1 MPTLPHYSFSWNY
14 YIFASLIG
22 AGVGF
27 LSGLFGKGGSAITT
41 PLLRVL
47 LNTPRFFALAS
58 PLPATLPTTLS
69 ASWAYQGNDLVDWHA
84 VAVTCLWGIPATT
97 IGSLASSW
105 VGGHFLMI
113 LTALFISYLGIMLLW
128 KGEREKTE
136 GIARTE
142 KSHRKK
148 LAAIAIGVGFLSG
161 LLANAGGVLY
171 GPLFI
176 SWIDM
181 PTKKALAT
189 SLIVSCFLAI
199 PGTLT
204 HWYLGHIDW
213 ALVLALSIA
222 TIPMSYLGA
231 KAALKMRGSSLLK
244 LYGSA
249 LTLFGLYDLIHTLR
263 H

>member
-1 MPTLPHYSFSWNY
+1 MALIHHHSSQFAYYVLASF
-14 YIFASLIG
+14 IG

-41 PLLRVL
+41 PLLRVIL
-47 LNTPRFFALAS
+47 HTPRFFALAS
-58 PLPATLPTTLS
+58 PLPATLPTTAS
-69 ASWAYQGNDLVDWHA
+69 ASWAYRGQDLVDWNA
-84 VAVTCLWGIPATT
+84 VSVTCLWGIPATI
-97 IGSLASSW
+97 IGSWASSR
-105 VGGHFLMI
+105 VGGHFLML
-113 LTALFISYLGIMLLW
+113 LTAVFITYLGANLLW
-128 KGEREKTE
+128 RGEHEKQE
-136 GIARTE
+136 GISRTDP
-142 KSHRKK
+142 SHRRK

-189 SLIVSCFLAI
+189 SLIVSCFLAV
-199 PGTLT
+199 PGTLA

-213 ALVLALSIA
+213 VLVLALSIA

-231 KAALKMRGSSLLK
+231 EYALKMKSKSLLK

>member
-1 MPTLPHYSFSWNY
+1 MYYFS
-14 YIFASLIG
+14 ASIIG

-69 ASWAYQGNDLVDWHA
+69 ASWAYKGEDLVDWHA
-84 VAVTCLWGIPATT
+84 VSITCLWGIPATT

-105 VGGHFLMI
+105 VGGHPLMI
-113 LTALFISYLGIMLLW
+113 LTAVFITYLGITLLW
-128 KGEREKTE
+128 KGEHEKTD
-136 GIARTE
+136 GIAHTE
-142 KSHRKK
+142 RAHRRK

-176 SWIDM
+176 SWLNM

-189 SLIVSCFLAI
+189 SLVVSCFLAI
-199 PGTLT
+199 PGTIT

-213 ALVLALSIA
+213 SLVLALSIA
-222 TIPMSYLGA
+222 TIPMSYIGA
-231 KAALKMRGSSLLK
+231 KSALKLRSVTLLK
-244 LYGSA
+244 LYGCG
-249 LTLFGLYDLIHTLR
+249 LTFFGFYDLIHTLR

>member
-1 MPTLPHYSFSWNY
+1 MPLIHHPSSPLTY
-14 YIFASLIG
+14 YVLASLIG

-58 PLPATLPTTLS
+58 PLPATLPTTAS
-69 ASWAYQGNDLVDWHA
+69 ASWAYRGNDLVDWHA
-84 VAVTCLWGIPATT
+84 VSVTCLWGIPAT
-97 IGSLASSW
+97 ILGSLASSW
-105 VGGHFLMI
+105 VGGHFLML
-113 LTALFISYLGIMLLW
+113 LTAGFILYLGVNLLW
-128 KGEREKTE
+128 RGEHEKKN
-136 GIARTE
+136 GIQQTDR
-142 KSHRKK
+142 SHHRK
-148 LAAIAIGVGFLSG
+148 LAIIALGVGFLSG

-199 PGTLT
+199 PGTIA

-231 KAALKMRGSSLLK
+231 RYALKMKSESLLK

>member
-1 MPTLPHYSFSWNY
+1 M
-14 YIFASLIG
+14 IG

-41 PLLRVL
+41 PLLRVF

-69 ASWAYQGNDLVDWHA
+69 ASFAYQGQDLVDWHA
-84 VAVTCLWGIPATT
+84 VAITCLWGIPATT
-97 IGSLASSW
+97 LGSLASSR
-105 VGGHFLMI
+105 VGGHLLML
-113 LTALFISYLGIMLLW
+113 LTAIFITYLGVTLLW
-128 KGEREKTE
+128 RGEHKNSDYPIQT
-136 GIARTE
+136 GKA
-142 KSHRKK
+142 KSLR
-148 LAAIAIGVGFLSG
+148 LAVIAIGVGFLSG

-176 SWIDM
+176 SWINM
-181 PTKKALAT
+181 PTKRALAT

-213 ALVLALSIA
+213 ALVLALSIT
-222 TIPMSYLGA
+222 TIPLSYLGA
-231 KAALKMRGSSLLK
+231 KLAISLRSSTLLK
-244 LYGSA
+244 LYGAA
-249 LTLFGLYDLIHTLR
+249 LTVFGFYDLIHTLR